1 MDHVNQCKLT
11 KSEWVA
17 IEVPVSPTEK
27 AILKMIQEGHD
38 NVNIT
43 RNDFTSLFSFLK
55 IEYTE
60 TMEDYLYNKFFAP
73 LIAEL
78 VKKHNAPFIEVDAKM
93 KSSMSKITICKAD
106 SIRIERNALNTLT
119 VENVYEILLLT
130 IIDKILKCRRKTDNQ
145 WMLHYFTLQ
154 KLSTNK
160 IYHLNRHILASVNK
174 VLSEFEG
181 ELDYHKIIAKSAEY
195 IEQNGL
201 LLKHE
206 DQTLYQHQ
214 KEIFT
219 VFKNPAPK
227 LILYIAPT
235 GTGKTMT
242 PIGLAASKKI
252 IFVCA
257 ARHVGLALARSAIS
271 MGKKV
276 AFAFGC
282 ESADDIRLH
291 FFAAKVYTKNYRTG
305 GIQKVDNSVG
315 DNVEIMIC
323 DIKSYLYAMYYMI
336 AFTTRPK
343 RDSDGEIMSDE
354 LGDTILEPDYER
366 LLTYWDEPTITMDY
380 MDHELHATI
389 KKNWKENVIPN
400 IVLSSATLPKI
411 HEISETVADFKEKF
425 GVDAIVHSIVSHDC
439 RKTIPIVDSDG
450 FVVAPHY
457 MSADYAQIL
466 KIVEHCENYLTI
478 LRYFDLNECAMFILY
493 VNERN
498 LIPKQMKIERRFGSL
513 SDVNMQS
520 IKLYYLETLKNIK
533 AEEWPNIYSYFVQ
546 TRVRKIPYNINID
559 AKGER
564 ITRSQSADYVLQM
577 NKKQSAM
584 AGAPLTRAHSVQT
597 LPQSQALQSQA
608 CQAFPFD
615 TNSVY
620 ITTKDSYTLTDGPTI
635 YLTQD
640 VLKVAKFCIQQ
651 ANIPP
656 KVMSDIMTKIMQNN
670 VLNKKINELEQDLET
685 MIANGGDSS
694 SNGGDSNA
702 SEKKKGRDS
711 DEQKNKMSKKT
722 EKASTDRSNIKLLQ
736 EELKALSA
744 AVKNISLNSTFV
756 PNAQEHLK
764 KWADHVEPKN
774 AFTCD
779 VDEDVVSRIML
790 LDGVDDSLK
799 VLLMMGIGVLMTHDS
814 VAYTEIMK
822 KLADDQRLFMIITS
836 SDYIY
841 GTNYQFCHG
850 YIGKDLNLTQEKIL
864 QAMGRIGR
872 RNVQQTYTVRFRD
885 SAQIVK
891 LFNAEPDK
899 PEVINMNRL
908 FNSREVT
915 YEDGEY
921 KYLN

>member
-11 KSEWVA
+11 KSEWIS
-17 IEVPVSPTEK
+17 IEVPVSPAEK
-27 AILKMIQEGHD
+27 RILKMIQEGHD

-55 IEYTE
+55 IDFTE

-78 VKKHNAPFIEVDAKM
+78 VQKHNAPFIGVDAKM
-93 KSSMSKITICKAD
+93 KSTMSKITICKAD
-106 SIRIERNALNTLT
+106 SIRIERNALETLT
-119 VENVYEILLLT
+119 TETVYEILLLT
-130 IIDKILKCRRKTDNQ
+130 ITDKILKCRRKSDNQ

-154 KLSTNK
+154 KLSMNK
-160 IYHLNRHILASVNK
+160 ISHINRHILASVK
-174 VLSEFEG
+174 SVLKQFEE
-181 ELDYHKIIAKSAEY
+181 ELDYYKIISKSAEY

-206 DQTLYQHQ
+206 DQTLYEHQ

-242 PIGLAASKKI
+242 PIGLASSKKI

-257 ARHVGLALARSAIS
+257 ARHVGLALARSSIS

-282 ESADDIRLH
+282 ESANDIRLH
-291 FFAAKVYTKNYRTG
+291 YYAAKVYTKNYRTG

-343 RDSDGEIMSDE
+343 RDSVGEIMSDE

-380 MDHELHATI
+380 LDHELHATI
-389 KKNWKENVIPN
+389 KKNWTENVIPN

-425 GVDAIVHSIVSHDC
+425 GVNAIVHSIVSHDC
-439 RKTIPIVDSDG
+439 RKTIPIIDSDG

-457 MSADYAQIL
+457 MNADYTQVL
-466 KIVEHCENYLTI
+466 KTVEHCENYLTI
-478 LRYFDLNECAMFILY
+478 LRYFDLNECAQFILY
-493 VNERN
+493 VNERD

-520 IKLYYLETLKNIK
+520 IKLYYLETLKNVK
-533 AEEWPNIYSYFVQ
+533 AGEWAGIYAHFVQ
-546 TRVRKIPYNINID
+546 TRKRKIPYNINVD
-559 AKGER
+559 AKGEK
-564 ITRSQSADYVLQM
+564 ITRSQSADYVSQM
-577 NKKQSAM
+577 NNKQMAM
-584 AGAPLTRAHSVQT
+584 AGAPLIRANSVQVVPT
-597 LPQSQALQSQA
+597 QVTQT
-608 CQAFPFD
+608 FPFD

-656 KVMSDIMTKIMQNN
+656 KVMTDIMTKIMQNN
-670 VLNKKINELEQDLET
+670 VLNKKINELEKELET
-685 MIANGGDSS
+685 MIGNSDSS
-694 SNGGDSNA
+694 AGDTEA
-702 SEKKKGRDS
+702 REKKKGRES
-711 DEQKNKMSKKT
+711 EEVKNKLSKKA
-722 EKASTDRSNIKLLQ
+722 EKASTDRSSVKMIQ
-736 EELKALSA
+736 DELKALSA
-744 AVKNISLNSTFV
+744 AVKNITLNTTFI

-779 VDEDVVSRIML
+779 VDEDVVSKIML

-799 VLLMMGIGVLMTHDS
+799 VLLMMGIGVLMSHDNI
-814 VAYTEIMK
+814 AYTEIMK

-885 SAQIVK
+885 SAQIIK

-908 FNSREVT
+908 FNSREVS
-915 YEDGEY
+915 YENGEY

>member
-1 MDHVNQCKLT
+1 
-11 KSEWVA
+11 
-17 IEVPVSPTEK
+17 
-27 AILKMIQEGHD
+27 
-38 NVNIT
+38 
-43 RNDFTSLFSFLK
+43 
-55 IEYTE
+55 
-60 TMEDYLYNKFFAP
+60 
-73 LIAEL
+73 
-78 VKKHNAPFIEVDAKM
+78 
-93 KSSMSKITICKAD
+93 
-106 SIRIERNALNTLT
+106 
-119 VENVYEILLLT
+119 
-130 IIDKILKCRRKTDNQ
+130 
-145 WMLHYFTLQ
+145 
-154 KLSTNK
+154 
-160 IYHLNRHILASVNK
+160 
-174 VLSEFEG
+174 
-181 ELDYHKIIAKSAEY
+181 
-195 IEQNGL
+195 
-201 LLKHE
+201 
-206 DQTLYQHQ
+206 
-214 KEIFT
+214 
-219 VFKNPAPK
+219 
-227 LILYIAPT
+227 
-235 GTGKTMT
+235 
-242 PIGLAASKKI
+242 
-252 IFVCA
+252 
-257 ARHVGLALARSAIS
+257 
-271 MGKKV
+271 
-276 AFAFGC
+276 
-282 ESADDIRLH
+282 
-291 FFAAKVYTKNYRTG
+291 
-305 GIQKVDNSVG
+305 
-315 DNVEIMIC
+315 
-323 DIKSYLYAMYYMI
+323 MYYMI

-343 RDSDGEIMSDE
+343 RDTNGEIMSDE

-478 LRYFDLNECAMFILY
+478 LRYFDLDESAKFVLY

-533 AEEWPNIYSYFVQ
+533 AEEWPGIYSYFVQ
-546 TRVRKIPYNINID
+546 TRARKIPYNIHVD
-559 AKGER
+559 AKGEK
-564 ITRSQSADYVLQM
+564 ITRSQSADYVSQM
-577 NKKQSAM
+577 NNKQSAM
-584 AGAPLTRAHSVQT
+584 AGAPLARANSVQV
-597 LPQSQALQSQA
+597 QSQTQLHTQS
-608 CQAFPFD
+608 QAFPFD

-620 ITTKDSYTLTDGPTI
+620 ITTKDSHTLTDGPTI

-685 MIANGGDSS
+685 MMANGDSS
-694 SNGGDSNA
+694 SAGDSGA

-711 DEQKNKMSKKT
+711 DELKNKMSKKT
-722 EKASTDRSNIKLLQ
+722 EKAATDRSNIKLLQ

-779 VDEDVVSRIML
+779 VDEDVVSKIML

-908 FNSREVT
+908 FNSREVA
-915 YEDGEY
+915 YENGGY